1 MSNRRTFAIISHPDA
16 GKTTLTEKLLLQGG
30 AIHLAGEVKA
40 RGAARRARSDWMKIE
55 QQRGISV
62 TSSVMTFERDGI
74 TFNLLDTPGHED
86 FSEDTYRTLTAVDSA
101 IMVIDA
107 AKGIEPQTRKLF
119 EVCRLR
125 SVPIITFVNKVDREG
140 RSVFETLDEV
150 ADALALD
157 VVPMSWPIG
166 MGGVFQGV
174 LDFATDTISRPE
186 GDSREFL
193 GKVTPAEDI
202 PAEIADEIELAQ
214 GGYPSFDLEAYR
226 HGDMTPVY
234 FGSAL
239 KNFGVAELIDA
250 IARFAPPP
258 RPQPSEQGT
267 IQPENK
273 EVTGFIFK
281 VQANMDPQHR
291 DRIAFMRLVSG
302 TFKRGM
308 KLIPSALGK
317 PVAIHSPI
325 LFFAQDRELADTA
338 EPGDIIGIPN
348 HGTLRVGDTLSE
360 TNKVRFTGLPN
371 FAPEILRR
379 VALKDPTKT
388 KQLRKALDDLSE
400 EGVIQVF
407 YPELGGQWIVGVV
420 GQLQLDVLIS
430 RLEAEYKVA
439 AVLEASPFDTARWLK
454 GSEAALRQFTDIN
467 KSNLA
472 KDRDGDPVFMARS
485 AWDVGYQQERNPELV
500 QMIQQKMFTFE
511 DLVTIDAAGLQREG
525 RRAAHDRPD
534 AVADGLQERTGSRGW
549 HLQLGAAAHALQG
562 HQQPPAPAVRGF
574 LRKRVF
580 HDCGREHRAGLP
592 DQPGQAQSCEQQA
605 RER

>member
-1 MSNRRTFAIISHPDA
+1 MSNSNRRTFAIISHPDA

-62 TSSVMTFERDGI
+62 TSSVMTFERDGV

-101 IMVIDA
+101 VMVIDA

-140 RSVFETLDEV
+140 RPTFELLDEV
-150 ADALALD
+150 ADMLALD
-157 VVPMSWPIG
+157 VSPQAWPVG
-166 MGGVFQGV
+166 MGGQFEGV
-174 LDFATDTISRPE
+174 LDFATGAVSRPE
-186 GDSREFL
+186 GPSKEFL
-193 GKVTPAEDI
+193 GKRDADPELPADVTE
-202 PAEIADEIELAQ
+202 EVELAQ
-214 GGYPSFDLEAYR
+214 VGYPEFDLEAYR
-226 HGDMTPVY
+226 NGDLTPVY

-250 IARFAPPP
+250 IARYAPPP
-258 RPQPSEQGT
+258 RPQPAGEET
-267 IQPENK
+267 ISPERD

-291 DRIAFMRLVSG
+291 DRIAFMRMVSG

-308 KLIPSALGK
+308 KLTPSGLGK
-317 PVAIHSPI
+317 PIAVHSPI

-338 EPGDIIGIPN
+338 EAGDIIGIPN

-360 TNKVRFTGLPN
+360 RNDVRFTGLPN

-379 VALKDPTKT
+379 VQLKDPTKT

-407 YPELGGQWIVGVV
+407 YPEIGAQWIVGVV
-420 GQLQLDVLIS
+420 GQLQLEVLVS
-430 RLEAEYKVA
+430 RLEAEYKVEA
-439 AVLEASPFDTARWLK
+439 ALEASPFATARWLK
-454 GSEAALRQFTDIN
+454 GPDAALKEFEQFN
-467 KSNLA
+467 RANLA
-472 KDRDGDPVFMARS
+472 RDRDGDIVFMAKS
-485 AWDVGYQQERNPELV
+485 PWDVGYQQEKNPEL
-500 QMIQQKMFTFE
+500 TFSA
-511 DLVTIDAAGLQREG
+511 TK
-525 RRAAHDRPD
+525 
-534 AVADGLQERTGSRGW
+534 ER
-549 HLQLGAAAHALQG
+549 
-562 HQQPPAPAVRGF
+562 
-574 LRKRVF
+574 
-580 HDCGREHRAGLP
+580 
-592 DQPGQAQSCEQQA
+592 
-605 RER
+605 

>member
-1 MSNRRTFAIISHPDA
+1 MTEPYARRRTFAIISHPDA
-16 GKTTLTEKLLLQGG
+16 GKTTLTEKLLLNGG
-30 AIHLAGEVKA
+30 AIHLAGQVKA

-62 TSSVMTFERDGI
+62 TSSVMTFAREFEGLGEI

-119 EVCRLR
+119 EVCRMR
-125 SVPIITFVNKVDREG
+125 NVPIITFVNKVDREG
-140 RSVFETLDEV
+140 RAVFEILDEV

-157 VVPMSWPIG
+157 VCPQSWPVG
-166 MGGVFQGV
+166 MGGTFEGI
-174 LDFATDTISRPE
+174 LDLASGRISRPE

-193 GKVTPAEDI
+193 GKVDHAPVPAEF
-202 PAEIADEIELAQ
+202 AEEIELGQA
-214 GGYPSFDLEAYR
+214 GYPAFDLEAYR
-226 HGDMTPVY
+226 AGDLTPVF

-239 KNFGVAELIDA
+239 KNFGVAELIEA
-250 IARFAPPP
+250 IARIAPPP
-258 RPQPSEQGT
+258 RPQPSDAGT
-267 IQPENK
+267 IDPSGK
-273 EVTGFIFK
+273 EVTGFVFK
-281 VQANMDPQHR
+281 VQANMDPMHR

-308 KLIPSALGK
+308 KLTPSGLGK

-325 LFFAQDRELADTA
+325 LFFAQDREIADSA

-360 TNKVRFTGLPN
+360 GNKVRFTGLPN

-379 VALKDPTKT
+379 VVLKDPTKT

-407 YPELGGQWIVGVV
+407 YPEIGAQWIVGVV

-430 RLEAEYKVA
+430 RLEAEYKVE
-439 AVLEASPFDTARWLK
+439 AVLEGAPFDTARWVK
-454 GSEAALRQFTDIN
+454 GADATLRDFAEFN

-472 KDRDGDPVFMARS
+472 RDRDGAMVFLARS
-485 AWDVGYQQERNPELV
+485 AWDVSYQQERNPEL
-500 QMIQQKMFTFE
+500 TFSA
-511 DLVTIDAAGLQREG
+511 TK
-525 RRAAHDRPD
+525 
-534 AVADGLQERTGSRGW
+534 ER
-549 HLQLGAAAHALQG
+549 
-562 HQQPPAPAVRGF
+562 
-574 LRKRVF
+574 
-580 HDCGREHRAGLP
+580 
-592 DQPGQAQSCEQQA
+592 
-605 RER
+605 